1 MVFRAAVFSAVLLS
15 LSAAALCHG
24 DLSLGDIVRNLT
36 AETLHNANRS
46 TEYQMIRSDLGAIQ
60 SQLTVLQA
68 QLTAAAACPAGWSH
82 HGNRCYLIPS
92 VTATWFG
99 ASVLCATIDSRARLA
114 SVHADNQHV
123 VEELVAAS
131 GVSEVWAGGV
141 RLRHSGVDWGWQDG
155 TPYDFANWA
164 PGSSATNTGEDC
176 IIMRGPKS
184 GYNAKVG
191 QWHDGFCCHP
201 GSHFNFMCQIT
212 LH

>member
-36 AETLHNANRS
+36 ADTRHKANRS
-46 TEYQMIRSDLGAIQ
+46 AEYQMIRSDLGAIQ

-82 HGNRCYLIPS
+82 HGSRCYLIPS

-123 VEELVAAS
+123 VEELVAATDATY
-131 GVSEVWAGGV
+131 VYAGGV
-141 RLRHSGVDWGWQDG
+141 RLRSSGADWGWLDG
-155 TPYDFANWA
+155 TAFDFSRTPPA
-164 PGSSATNTGEDC
+164 
-176 IIMRGPKS
+176 
-184 GYNAKVG
+184 
-191 QWHDGFCCHP
+191 
-201 GSHFNFMCQIT
+201 
-212 LH
+212 